1 MGDAH
6 YRVRQ
11 GFCRCKSGRPVP
23 ALVTDDGTA
32 ICKSNLI
39 CRYLAARVSGAKL
52 IRECSND
59 FIQKQR
65 ERIARC
71 FEGIDVPYLVSRRE
85 PTIAHVV
92 AGIACG
98 YMDFRFP
105 ADAWRDSRSALARWY
120 DDFATRGSM
129 KLTMPAETPQ
139 HR

>member
-1 MGDAH
+1 M
-6 YRVRQ
+6 
-11 GFCRCKSGRPVP
+11 
-23 ALVTDDGTA
+23 
-32 ICKSNLI
+32 I
-39 CRYLAARVSGAKL
+39 ARRAETLRSD
-52 IRECSND
+52 RERSND

-71 FEGIDVPYLVSRRE
+71 FESFDGFYLVSRRE